1 MSFRGSHCPSG
12 QRILPELSSRHSLT
26 YIRLSSHAHLL
37 ASVTGWYP
45 LPILAKV
52 LLANIPLGNYILFQ
66 RSFSDHALPLPKAF
80 SPRKPNPDGLQWSI
94 SEPKEMQ
101 PTSLRC
107 NVTHACFS
115 LPLREGSVPWNSH
128 SQADWGL

>member
-80 SPRKPNPDGLQWSI
+80 SPRKPNPDGLQRTKKRDAFFSPVAKGEERGRDREPEKEGTVGWS
-94 SEPKEMQ
+94 S
-101 PTSLRC
+101 R
-107 NVTHACFS
+107 
-115 LPLREGSVPWNSH
+115 
-128 SQADWGL
+128 